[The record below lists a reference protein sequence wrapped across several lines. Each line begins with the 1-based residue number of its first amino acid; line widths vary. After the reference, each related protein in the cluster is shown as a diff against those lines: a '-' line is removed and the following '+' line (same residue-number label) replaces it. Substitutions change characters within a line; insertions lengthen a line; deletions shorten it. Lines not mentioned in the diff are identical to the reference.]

1 MVTKNAINIPVVS
14 RSPKNFILFEGIGME
29 IDPHNQYLFTILKAD
44 ENSYSIN
51 SKTGAVYNNGDKI
64 KLVNAYQARN
74 NRRIV
79 IAGSVNMC
87 SDRFYFLS
95 SNDGSSPLN
104 SPNALFCND
113 IVSWNFQRSGV
124 LKYENIKH
132 QRVININNL
141 ICRKQMELLS
151 QPIE

>member
-1 MVTKNAINIPVVS
+1 
-14 RSPKNFILFEGIGME
+14 ME
-29 IDPHNQYLFTILKAD
+29 VDLHNNYLFTILKAD

-51 SKTGAVYNNGDKI
+51 SKTGAVYNNGEKI

-79 IAGSVNMC
+79 ISGSISMC

-95 SNDGSSPLN
+95 SMDGLGPLS
-104 SPNALFCND
+104 SPNAVFCND
-113 IVSWNFQRSGV
+113 ILSWNFQRTGV

-132 QRVININNL
+132 QRV
-141 ICRKQMELLS
+141 
-151 QPIE
+151 